1 MSHRSEACS
10 SQRLTEWS
18 MRDMPTVFG
27 EIGRPSPWKAAGEMG
42 TEEFHVIDL
51 LLTQALWL
59 FGPEFDRPVHR
70 ASPYRMQESTEIK
83 KQQGLNLKTGK
94 DYSMPNNHKKTRGL
108 NHKELPKCPT
118 GIKGFDQITEG
129 GLPKNRTT
137 LICGSAGSGKTL
149 LGLDF
154 LIKGAANYHEPGIF
168 MSFEETEDEL
178 YKDVAS
184 LSLDLQGLVSQK
196 KILLEHVILER
207 RDIQELDF
215 NLEGLLIRLEHA
227 IDAIGAKRV
236 VLDSIESLFA
246 GLTDAGMLRLEI
258 KRLFRWLKNKHVT
271 AIVTGE
277 PGQGSYT
284 RHGLE
289 EYISDC
295 IILLDNRVNEQMAIR
310 RIRVIK
316 YRGSNHGTNEY
327 PFVIDKNGLS
337 VIPITSAG
345 LDQPGTGKRVSTGI
359 PSLDTMFQGGGFTR
373 GSTVLISGTAG
384 TGKTSLAA
392 AFAVERCT
400 RGERCL
406 FLSYEE
412 SSGQLIQNM
421 SSIDIRLARWVKK
434 GLLRIVSTRPSF
446 FGLEMHLL
454 DLYKTIEE
462 FKPHAVVIDPLTSLI
477 AEGSQREIQSMV
489 TRMIDLLKSKSITGV
504 FTSLVSSTAQ
514 NYTSG
519 EVGVSS
525 LIDTW
530 LVVRELEEEAGKRR
544 IRGLYI
550 VKSRGMGHS
559 SDVHKLVLSN
569 DGISIVPIPAAAGL
583 IQKNKVNPGGS
594 EKEKMHS
601 KTSSLGVLG

>member
-1 MSHRSEACS
+1 
-10 SQRLTEWS
+10 
-18 MRDMPTVFG
+18 MPKT
-27 EIGRPSPWKAAGEMG
+27 R
-42 TEEFHVIDL
+42 
-51 LLTQALWL
+51 
-59 FGPEFDRPVHR
+59 
-70 ASPYRMQESTEIK
+70 K
-83 KQQGLNLKTGK
+83 KQKAFTHNQ
-94 DYSMPNNHKKTRGL
+94 
-108 NHKELPKCPT
+108 LPKCPT
-118 GIKGFDQITEG
+118 GIKGFDQITAG
-129 GLPKNRTT
+129 GLPKNRIT

-149 LGLDF
+149 LGIDF

-168 MSFEETEDEL
+168 MSFEETEEEL

-196 KILLEHVILER
+196 KILLEHVLLGR

-215 NLEGLLIRLEHA
+215 NLEGLFIRLEHA

-277 PGQGSYT
+277 PGEGSYT

-295 IILLDNRVNEQMAIR
+295 IILLDNRVNQEMAIR

-327 PFVIDKNGLS
+327 PFVIDKDGLS

-345 LDQPGTGKRVSTGI
+345 LDQPGTAKRVSTGI
-359 PSLDTMFQGGGFTR
+359 PSLDKMFQGGGFTR
-373 GSTVLISGTAG
+373 GSTILISGTAG

-392 AFAVERCT
+392 AFAVERCK

-421 SSIDIRLARWVKK
+421 SSIDIHLGPLVEK

-462 FKPHAVVIDPLTSLI
+462 FKPQAVVIDPLTSLI

-489 TRMIDLLKSKSITGV
+489 TRMIDLLKSKCITGL

-559 SDVHKLVLSN
+559 SDVHKLVLSD
-569 DGISIVPIPAAAGL
+569 DGISIVPMSAAADPD
-583 IQKNKVNPGGS
+583 QKKKVGTGSS
-594 EKEKMHS
+594 EKEKMS
-601 KTSSLGVLG
+601 RKSRAMGIST

>member
-1 MSHRSEACS
+1 MFMPKTPKKPTTLDCHR
-10 SQRLTEWS
+10 
-18 MRDMPTVFG
+18 M
-27 EIGRPSPWKAAGEMG
+27 
-42 TEEFHVIDL
+42 H
-51 LLTQALWL
+51 
-59 FGPEFDRPVHR
+59 
-70 ASPYRMQESTEIK
+70 
-83 KQQGLNLKTGK
+83 
-94 DYSMPNNHKKTRGL
+94 
-108 NHKELPKCPT
+108 KCPT

-137 LICGSAGSGKTL
+137 LISGSAGTGKTL
-149 LGLDF
+149 WGIDF
-154 LIKGAANYHEPGIF
+154 LINGANDYNEPGIF

-184 LSLDLQGLVSQK
+184 LNLDLQGLVSQK
-196 KILLEHVILER
+196 QILLEHVVLER
-207 RDIQELDF
+207 GDVQESGF
-215 NLEGLLIRLEHA
+215 NLEGLLVRLEHA
-227 IDAIGAKRV
+227 IDSIGAKRV

-246 GLTDAGMLRLEI
+246 GLNDAAILRLEI
-258 KRLFRWLKNKHVT
+258 KRLFRWLKDKQVT

-277 PGQGSYT
+277 PGPGSYT

-295 IILLDNRVNEQMAIR
+295 IVFLDNRVDEQISIR
-310 RIRVIK
+310 RIRILK

-327 PFVIDKNGLS
+327 PFVIDKDGLS

-345 LDQPGTGKRVSTGI
+345 LNQPGTDKRVSTGI
-359 PSLDTMFQGGGFTR
+359 PSLDKMIAGAGYTR
-373 GSTVLISGTAG
+373 GSTILVSGTAG

-392 AFAVERCT
+392 AFAIETCK

-421 SSIDIRLARWVKK
+421 SSIGFYFEPLIKK
-434 GLLRIVSTRPSF
+434 GLLKIVSTRPSF

-454 DLYKTIEE
+454 DLYKIIAE
-462 FKPHAVVIDPLTSLI
+462 FEPTSVVIDPLTSLI
-477 AEGSQREIQSMV
+477 GEGNQREIQSMV
-489 TRMIDLLKSKSITGV
+489 TRMIDLLKSKGITGF
-504 FTSLVSSTAQ
+504 FTSLVSSTAE

-530 LVVRELEEEAGKRR
+530 IVVRELEEEAGKRR

-559 SDVHKLVLSN
+559 SDVHKLILSD
-569 DGISIVPIPAAAGL
+569 DGIDLVPMDAVACPD
-583 IQKNKVNPGGS
+583 QKKRADKGVS
-594 EKEKMHS
+594 ERAKMS
-601 KTSSLGVLG
+601 QR

>member
-1 MSHRSEACS
+1 M
-10 SQRLTEWS
+10 TK
-18 MRDMPTVFG
+18 TV
-27 EIGRPSPWKAAGEMG
+27 
-42 TEEFHVIDL
+42 
-51 LLTQALWL
+51 
-59 FGPEFDRPVHR
+59 
-70 ASPYRMQESTEIK
+70 
-83 KQQGLNLKTGK
+83 
-94 DYSMPNNHKKTRGL
+94 KKTKAFNPNQL
-108 NHKELPKCPT
+108 HKCPT

-149 LGLDF
+149 WGIDF
-154 LIKGAANYHEPGIF
+154 LINGAIDYDEPGIF

-178 YKDVAS
+178 YQDVAS
-184 LSLDLQGLVSQK
+184 LNLDLRGLVSQK
-196 KILLEHVILER
+196 KILLEYVLLER
-207 RDIQELDF
+207 RDIQGSDF

-227 IDAIGAKRV
+227 IDSIGAKRV

-246 GLTDAGMLRLEI
+246 GLTDVGILRLEI
-258 KRLFRWLKNKHVT
+258 KRLFRWLKRKHVT
-271 AIVTGE
+271 AILTGE
-277 PGQGSYT
+277 PGQGSSYT

-295 IILLDNRVNEQMAIR
+295 IIFLDNRVNEQISIR
-310 RIRVIK
+310 RIRIIK

-327 PFVIDKNGLS
+327 PFVIDKDGLS

-345 LDQPGTGKRVSTGI
+345 LDQPGTEARVSTGI
-359 PSLDTMFQGGGFTR
+359 PSLNRMFRGAGYTR
-373 GSTVLISGTAG
+373 GSTVLVSGTAG

-392 AFAVERCT
+392 AFAIEMCK

-406 FLSYEE
+406 FVSYEE

-421 SSIDIRLARWVKK
+421 SSIGFQFAPLIKK
-434 GLLRIVSTRPSF
+434 GLLKIVSTRPSF

-454 DLYKTIEE
+454 DLYKIIAD
-462 FKPHAVVIDPLTSLI
+462 FKPTSVVIDPLTSLLG
-477 AEGSQREIQSMV
+477 EGSQREIQSMV
-489 TRMIDLLKSKSITGV
+489 TRMIDLLKSRGITGF

-530 LVVRELEEEAGKRR
+530 IVVRELEEDAGKRR

-559 SDVHKLVLSN
+559 SDVHKLILSD
-569 DGISIVPIPAAAGL
+569 DGIELVPVDPAAEKKMVG
-583 IQKNKVNPGGS
+583 KVF
-594 EKEKMHS
+594 
-601 KTSSLGVLG
+601 LGDKQ

>member
-1 MSHRSEACS
+1 
-10 SQRLTEWS
+10 
-18 MRDMPTVFG
+18 MPKTTNKK
-27 EIGRPSPWKAAGEMG
+27 I
-42 TEEFHVIDL
+42 
-51 LLTQALWL
+51 ALNPHQL
-59 FGPEFDRPVHR
+59 H
-70 ASPYRMQESTEIK
+70 
-83 KQQGLNLKTGK
+83 
-94 DYSMPNNHKKTRGL
+94 
-108 NHKELPKCPT
+108 KCPT

-137 LICGSAGSGKTL
+137 LICGSTGSGKTL
-149 LGLDF
+149 LGIDF
-154 LIKGAANYHEPGIF
+154 IVEGAIKYNEPGVF

-184 LSLDLQGLVSQK
+184 LNLDLRGLVSQK
-196 KILLEHVILER
+196 KVLLEYVLLDR
-207 RDIQELDF
+207 RDIQESDF
-215 NLEGLLIRLEHA
+215 NLEGIFIRLEHA
-227 IDAIGAKRV
+227 IDSIGAKRV

-246 GLTDAGMLRLEI
+246 GLTDVGILRLEI
-258 KRLFRWLKNKHVT
+258 KRLFRWLKEKQVT
-271 AIVTGE
+271 AILTGE
-277 PGQGSYT
+277 PGPDSYT

-295 IILLDNRVNEQMAIR
+295 IIFLDNRVTEQIAIR

-327 PFVIDKNGLS
+327 PFIIDKDGLS

-345 LDQPGTGKRVSTGI
+345 LDQPGTAKRVSTGI
-359 PSLDTMFQGGGFTR
+359 PSLDKMFQGAGYTK
-373 GSTVLISGTAG
+373 GSTVLVSGTAG

-392 AFAVERCT
+392 AFAAERCR

-421 SSIDIRLARWVKK
+421 SSIGFHFEPLIKK
-434 GLLRIVSTRPSF
+434 GLLKIVSTRPSF

-454 DLYKTIEE
+454 DLYKIIAD
-462 FKPHAVVIDPLTSLI
+462 FKPTSVVIDPLTSLI
-477 AEGSQREIQSMV
+477 SEGSQREIQSMV
-489 TRMIDLLKSKSITGV
+489 TRMIDLLKSKGITGF

-514 NYTSG
+514 NFTSG

-530 LVVRELEEEAGKRR
+530 IVVRELEEDAGKKRV
-544 IRGLYI
+544 RGLYI

-559 SDVHKLVLSN
+559 SDVHKLILSD
-569 DGISIVPIPAAAGL
+569 DGITLVPVDPSPT
-583 IQKNKVNPGGS
+583 QKNKVDKSIS
-594 EKEKMHS
+594 EKHKMS
-601 KTSSLGVLG
+601 QR

>member
-1 MSHRSEACS
+1 
-10 SQRLTEWS
+10 
-18 MRDMPTVFG
+18 MPK
-27 EIGRPSPWKAAGEMG
+27 PPKKKS
-42 TEEFHVIDL
+42 
-51 LLTQALWL
+51 
-59 FGPEFDRPVHR
+59 
-70 ASPYRMQESTEIK
+70 ASRIQS
-83 KQQGLNLKTGK
+83 G
-94 DYSMPNNHKKTRGL
+94 
-108 NHKELPKCPT
+108 KCPT

-129 GLPKNRTT
+129 GLPRNRTT

-149 LGLDF
+149 LGIDF
-154 LIKGAANYHEPGIF
+154 LIKGASTYNEPGIF
-168 MSFEETEDEL
+168 MSFEETEEEL

-184 LSLDLQGLVSQK
+184 LNLDLPGLVAQK
-196 KILLEHVILER
+196 KIFIDHVILER
-207 RDIQELDF
+207 RDIQERDF
-215 NLEGLLIRLEHA
+215 NLEGILIRLEHA

-236 VLDSIESLFA
+236 VIDSIESLFA
-246 GLTDAGMLRLEI
+246 GLSDVGTLRLEI
-258 KRLFRWLKNKHVT
+258 KRIFRWLKKKQVSV
-271 AIVTGE
+271 IITGE
-277 PGQGSYT
+277 PGPGTYT

-295 IILLDNRVNEQMAIR
+295 IIFLDNRVSEQISIR

-327 PFVIDKNGLS
+327 PFVIDKAGLS

-345 LDQPGTGKRVSTGI
+345 LDQPGTGVRVSTGI
-359 PSLDTMFQGGGFTR
+359 PSLDKMFQGGGFTK
-373 GSTVLISGTAG
+373 GSTILVSGTAG

-392 AFAVERCT
+392 AFAIERCK

-412 SSGQLIQNM
+412 SSGQLVQNM
-421 SSIDIRLARWVKK
+421 SSIDIQLAPYVKK
-434 GLLRIVSTRPSF
+434 GLLKIVSTRPSF

-454 DLYKTIEE
+454 DLYKTIES
-462 FKPHAVVIDPLTSLI
+462 FKPQAVVIDPLTSLI
-477 AEGSQREIQSMV
+477 AEGNQREIQSMV
-489 TRMIDLLKSKSITGV
+489 TRMIDLLKSRGITGF

-530 LVVRELEEEAGKRR
+530 LVVREIEEETGKRR

-559 SDVHKLVLSN
+559 SDVHKLILS
-569 DGISIVPIPAAAGL
+569 DAGITIVPIMGPEAPKLNVNVAKGASG
-583 IQKNKVNPGGS
+583 KDKMTPKVGG
-594 EKEKMHS
+594 KMGI
-601 KTSSLGVLG
+601 LE